1 MNISRENIDEQNA
14 ILTVNLTKEEITP
27 EVDKILKDYRKK
39 AQIPGFR
46 PGMVPMGMIK
56 KMYGNAVLVD
66 ELNKKVSE
74 SLQNYFVE
82 EKLDLLG
89 DPLPSEDQ
97 DNIDIE
103 NQDVYDFKFD
113 IAISPE
119 FELNLTKRDKIDYYV
134 IDVNKKMVDEYIE
147 NLQNRYG
154 NFVEAEKA
162 DENSLMKGEL
172 IQIDSENNI
181 LENGIKKEDAS
192 ISLKVVKDEKTKK
205 ELIKS
210 EIGQI
215 IQFDLKKALP
225 NESELAALLDI
236 DKSKIENLEGNFQ
249 ITISEIKN
257 FVPAELNEE
266 FFQQSIGDE
275 EVKTE
280 KEFRDKI
287 KAEIQSYL
295 ETDSKYKFMLDA
307 RSKLINKLKLPMP
320 EAFLKRWVIATNKNL
335 TDDQLE
341 NEFPRFLE
349 DLQWM
354 LIKSKLAKDNEII
367 VAPEEIKEEAKKSV
381 ENQFKQ
387 YGMSYIPNEY
397 LEKYADEILSKEE
410 ERKQIY
416 DKVLDNKIIDYIF
429 ETVKLN
435 EIKVSQ
441 EEFKKL
447 FE

>member
-82 EKLDLLG
+82 EKLNLLG

-119 FELNLTKRDKIDYYV
+119 FELNLTKRDKIDYYL

-147 NLQNRYG
+147 NLRNRYG
-154 NFVEAEKA
+154 NFVESEKA
-162 DENSLMKGEL
+162 DENSLLKGDL

-181 LENGIKKEDAS
+181 LENGIKKEDTS

-320 EAFLKRWVIATNKNL
+320 EDFLKRWVIATNKNL